1 MHFKVA
7 RSRIAGIL
15 PELFILLRIMRI
27 TAFILLITCLQVGA
41 KGLAQE
47 RISLSETNTPIDR
60 LFKEIRRQTHYQFLY
75 TDRQLQSAKKVTIHV
90 RDAGLKEVLDLC
102 FKDQPFSYEIKDRT
116 IIISTLKVQAV
127 PLLPAGAVTD
137 TVPDRIGVTGRVVNE
152 KGEPL
157 EGVTVVVKGVRNGT
171 ITNEKGIFYLSKV
184 PPQVTLILSGVSVS
198 TAEVEVAGRRV
209 LDVTLKTKAN
219 SLDETVVIAYG
230 TTTKRFNTGDVS
242 TVKAEDIAKNPVT
255 DPLAALQGRVSGA
268 FITSSN
274 GLPGSSFHVEVR
286 GRNSILYASDPLY
299 IVDGVPYYSESLDQF
314 SSANG
319 TQSPLS
325 LINPED
331 IERIDLLKDA
341 DATSIYGSRA
351 ANGVILI
358 TTKKGKAGK
367 TNFNFNVYTGGS
379 KVVNMLDM
387 LNTDQYLQMR
397 REAFTH
403 DGKTPD
409 VDNAPDLLTWDQHQT
424 TNWQKYMIGHTA
436 RVTQATGSVS
446 GGDLQTKFLL
456 SATYRDETTVLAHD
470 PGYQR
475 GSAHLNVDHSS
486 KDQRFNIS
494 ASVSFASDRNNSLAT
509 DITQYYNLAP
519 NYPLYDTAGGLYWF
533 SFTQNPAAYLLR
545 KSVNRSTNLMASSTI
560 RYTILPGLNL
570 KASLGYNQSNMDQ
583 VQLYPDKTFNPTTSP
598 GSMSYFGSS
607 QVHSYSIEPQ
617 AEYTRQIG
625 GGRLQLLAG
634 GTFQQRITEGRYLQA
649 TGFSSDALMEDIY
662 SATSIVSQPSTY
674 AFYRYTSVFG
684 RANYIFND
692 RYILNGSFRRDGSTR
707 FGPGHRFGN
716 FGAIG
721 AGWIFSKESFLPAGS
736 FLSYGK
742 LRASYGTS
750 GNDQVGD
757 YNYLDSWMSSSFPYD
772 GISGLSPARIYNPNL
787 YWELSHKLQFG
798 LDLGF
803 LKDRIL
809 LTAGFYRNFS
819 NSQLVENKLPPQDGM
834 DYITSN
840 FPATVLNRGW
850 EFELNTRNIEHR
862 DFSWKTS
869 FNITLPVNKLE
880 KYPDIENSSYANT
893 LVVGKSLSIV
903 KGFQF
908 KGVDPSTGVPQFL
921 DVNKD
926 GEYSDPDDLVV
937 LGQTLPEFY
946 GGLGNSFIYKRWSLD
961 FLFQFVKQE
970 GPTVDYGYLA
980 NSYGT
985 MYNQDLSALHRWRQ
999 NGDITNIPAASM
1011 TSGDPVYDAYRNQYR
1026 LSSAA
1031 WGDASYIRLKN
1042 VALNFDL
1049 TPYVRKWHLSGLSV
1063 YALAQNLVTI
1073 THYRGFDP
1081 ETQGMVV
1088 PPLKTIT
1095 AGVKLSF

>member
-7 RSRIAGIL
+7 RSRIAGTL

-27 TAFILLITCLQVGA
+27 TAFILLITCLQVSA

-116 IIISTLKVQAV
+116 IIVSTLKERTL
-127 PLLPAGAVTD
+127 PLLPASPVTD
-137 TVPDRIGVTGRVVNE
+137 TVPAQIGVTGRVVNE

-157 EGVTVVVKGVRNGT
+157 EGVTVAVKGVHSGT

-184 PPQVTLILSGVSVS
+184 SPGVTLVLSGVSVS
-198 TAEVEVAGRRV
+198 TAEVEVSGRRI
-209 LDVTLKTKAN
+209 LDVTLRTKAN

-268 FITSSN
+268 FITASN
-274 GLPGSSFHVEVR
+274 GLPGSSFHVELR
-286 GRNSILYASDPLY
+286 GRNSIEHGSDPLY
-299 IVDGVPYYSESLDQF
+299 IVDGVPYYSDPLDQF

-319 TQSPLS
+319 MQSPLS

-341 DATSIYGSRA
+341 DATSIYGSRGG
-351 ANGVILI
+351 NGVILI

-379 KVVNMLDM
+379 RVVNMLDM

-397 REAFTH
+397 KDAFAH

-409 VDNAPDLLTWDQHQT
+409 ADNAPDLVTWDPHQN
-424 TNWQKYMIGHTA
+424 TNWQKFMIGHTA
-436 RVTQATGSVS
+436 KVTQATGSIS
-446 GGDLQTKFLL
+446 GGNQQTKFLL

-475 GSAHLNVDHSS
+475 GSVHLNVDHSS
-486 KDQRFNIS
+486 KDEKFNIS
-494 ASVSFASDRNNSLAT
+494 ASVSFASDKNNSLAT
-509 DITQYYNLAP
+509 DVTQYYNLAP
-519 NYPLYDTAGGLYWF
+519 NYPLYDTAGSLYWF
-533 SFTQNPAAYLLR
+533 SFIQNPQAYFLR
-545 KSVNRSTNLMASSTI
+545 KSVNRTTNLVASSTI

-570 KASLGYNQSNMDQ
+570 KAALGYNQSNMDQ
-583 VQLYPDKTFNPTTSP
+583 EQLYPDKTFNPTTSP

-625 GGRLQLLAG
+625 DGRLQLLAG
-634 GTFQQRITEGRYLQA
+634 GSWQQSIREGRYLQA
-649 TGFSSDALMEDIY
+649 SGFSSDALMEDIY
-662 SATSIVSQPSTY
+662 SATSVIAQPSTY
-674 AFYRYTSVFG
+674 TFYRYTSVFG
-684 RANYIFND
+684 RANYILSD
-692 RYILNGSFRRDGSTR
+692 KYILNASFRRDGSTR

-721 AGWIFSKESFLPAGS
+721 AGWIFSKESFVPAGS

-757 YNYLDSWMSSSFPYD
+757 YSYLDSWTSASFPYD
-772 GISGLSPARIYNPNL
+772 GISGLSPARIPNPD
-787 YWELSHKLQFG
+787 YRWEMNHKLEFG

-803 LKDRIL
+803 LKDRVL

-819 NSQLVENKLPPQDGM
+819 NNQLLQYMLSPQAGFPS
-834 DYITSN
+834 ITAN
-840 FPATVLNRGW
+840 FPASVLNRGW

-869 FNITLPVNKLE
+869 FNITLPVNQLQ
-880 KYPDIENSSYANT
+880 KYPNLENSSYSDVY
-893 LVVGKSLSIV
+893 VVGKSLSIV
-903 KGFQF
+903 KGFKF
-908 KGVDPSTGVPQFL
+908 TGVDPTTGVPQFL

-926 GEYSDPDDLVV
+926 DAISDPDDYVV
-937 LGQTLPEFY
+937 MGKTLPDFY
-946 GGLGNSFIYKRWSLD
+946 GGLGNSITYKHWSLD

-970 GPTVDYGYLA
+970 GPTVNYGYLSS
-980 NSYGT
+980 SYGT
-985 MYNQDLSALHRWRQ
+985 MNNKDLTALDRWRQ
-999 NGDITNIPAASM
+999 SGDITYVPAASL
-1011 TSGDPVYDAYRNQYR
+1011 TSGNPVYNAYQNQYR

-1042 VALNFDL
+1042 VALNYDL
-1049 TPYVRKWHLSGLSV
+1049 SPYVRKWGLSGLSV

-1081 ETQGMVV
+1081 ETQGTVV